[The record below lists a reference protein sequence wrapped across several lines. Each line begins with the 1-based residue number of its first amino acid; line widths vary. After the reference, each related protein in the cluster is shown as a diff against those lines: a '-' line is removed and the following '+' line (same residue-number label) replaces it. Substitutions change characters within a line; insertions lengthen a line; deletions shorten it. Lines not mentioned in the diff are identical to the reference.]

1 MFFNRPALVAR
12 SLAVAAAF
20 FNSSNAKTA
29 AEWREASIYQV
40 LTDRF
45 ATTDGT
51 SPHCHISNYCGGTW
65 KGIENKLDY
74 IQGMGFDAVWI
85 SPVIHNIEESTQW
98 GQAYHGYWGNDPF
111 SLNPHFGTPADLK
124 SLSDALHGCGMSLM
138 IDVVINH
145 LAANQASGSVDYSVF
160 PAPFNT
166 ASAFHTPCSIDYNN
180 QGSIENCWLVTDTPS
195 LPDVD
200 SENGDV
206 YTAMVNSVADIV
218 KTYGIDGIRLDTA
231 KHVPKPYLTQFQ
243 EAVGVYVTGEVLD
256 GNPDFVAG
264 YEGPISSVLNYPLW
278 YALIDSFMGADFSRL
293 ASMMSTEVSTFKDV
307 NAMANFLDNHDQPR
321 FASRQGNDVV
331 RDRNAAT
338 YLMFASGIPVVY
350 YGFEHRFGGA
360 ADPNN
365 REALWGSGYNTDAA
379 LYKHIAQLHQ
389 IRDIASN
396 LAGKAEYFAWGA
408 EVLGTSSQYLA
419 MKRGA
424 VVVVVSN
431 VGAAGT
437 TNGFSVPSSQF
448 DSGDTIVDLLT
459 CTTVTAGAG
468 GAFQSAANNGES
480 RVWIRTQDKGSF
492 CP

>member
-1 MFFNRPALVAR
+1 
-12 SLAVAAAF
+12 
-20 FNSSNAKTA
+20 
-29 AEWREASIYQV
+29 
-40 LTDRF
+40 
-45 ATTDGT
+45 
-51 SPHCHISNYCGGTW
+51 
-65 KGIENKLDY
+65 
-74 IQGMGFDAVWI
+74 
-85 SPVIHNIEESTQW
+85 
-98 GQAYHGYWGNDPF
+98 
-111 SLNPHFGTPADLK
+111 
-124 SLSDALHGCGMSLM
+124 
-138 IDVVINH
+138 
-145 LAANQASGSVDYSVF
+145 
-160 PAPFNT
+160 
-166 ASAFHTPCSIDYNN
+166 
-180 QGSIENCWLVTDTPS
+180 
-195 LPDVD
+195 
-200 SENGDV
+200 
-206 YTAMVNSVADIV
+206 MVNSVADIV

-231 KHVPKPYLTQFQ
+231 KHVPKVYLTQFQ

-293 ASMMSTEVSTFKDV
+293 SSMISTLVSTFKDV

-379 LYKHIAQLHQ
+379 LYTHIAQLHQ

-419 MKRGA
+419 MKRGP

-459 CTTVTAGAG
+459 CTTVTAGSG